1 MIRKRKNFLVYKTKR
16 YLIFLFCSKL
26 IFSQSVS
33 YYSKSVNPGKSDEFT
48 QDFTIYRIG
57 KEIRASYRTISGR
70 YDSPNCY
77 YFGEA
82 DTVNQNIIYLNSIC
96 SSEGESYDGGKI
108 KVEFK
113 LNNSQLNVNGEILKK
128 AEQYKSFEDKFNLMF
143 AYNNSNTRDDFLY
156 EFGNIEV
163 IEKMK
168 KRELKEQERIM
179 KLVKKSNEE
188 ANLKREQFKK
198 KEKEEKKEK
207 PKNLKLIALC
217 LVYEVANADNDIDIR
232 EKDLILEKIKESVDV
247 SVLTEKEIFDV
258 IQEESQK
265 RVSFYD
271 IIHDIN
277 KNLDK
282 KEKVD
287 VLKMLWEIAYADK
300 VLDVDE
306 ERIIRRSAEMLGI
319 KPSIVLKTKEEFKNQ

>member
-1 MIRKRKNFLVYKTKR
+1 MFNF
-16 YLIFLFCSKL
+16 
-26 IFSQSVS
+26 
-33 YYSKSVNPGKSDEFT
+33 
-48 QDFTIYRIG
+48 
-57 KEIRASYRTISGR
+57 
-70 YDSPNCY
+70 
-77 YFGEA
+77 
-82 DTVNQNIIYLNSIC
+82 
-96 SSEGESYDGGKI
+96 
-108 KVEFK
+108 
-113 LNNSQLNVNGEILKK
+113 
-128 AEQYKSFEDKFNLMF
+128 
-143 AYNNSNTRDDFLY
+143 
-156 EFGNIEV
+156 
-163 IEKMK
+163 
-168 KRELKEQERIM
+168 
-179 KLVKKSNEE
+179 
-188 ANLKREQFKK
+188 FKK
-198 KEKEEKKEK
+198 KEEKKEQ

-217 LVYEVANADNDIDIR
+217 LAFEVANADNDIDIR

-319 KPSIVLKTKEEFKNQ
+319 KPSIVLQTKEEFKNQ

>member
-1 MIRKRKNFLVYKTKR
+1 M
-16 YLIFLFCSKL
+16 
-26 IFSQSVS
+26 FS
-33 YYSKSVNPGKSDEFT
+33 F
-48 QDFTIYRIG
+48 
-57 KEIRASYRTISGR
+57 
-70 YDSPNCY
+70 
-77 YFGEA
+77 
-82 DTVNQNIIYLNSIC
+82 
-96 SSEGESYDGGKI
+96 
-108 KVEFK
+108 
-113 LNNSQLNVNGEILKK
+113 
-128 AEQYKSFEDKFNLMF
+128 
-143 AYNNSNTRDDFLY
+143 
-156 EFGNIEV
+156 
-163 IEKMK
+163 
-168 KRELKEQERIM
+168 
-179 KLVKKSNEE
+179 
-188 ANLKREQFKK
+188 FKK
-198 KEKEEKKEK
+198 KEEKEEK

-217 LVYEVANADNDIDIR
+217 LAFEVANADNDIDVR
-232 EKDLILEKIKESVDV
+232 EKDLILEKIKDSVDV

-319 KPSIVLKTKEEFKNQ
+319 KPSIVLQTKEEFKNQ

>member
-1 MIRKRKNFLVYKTKR
+1 M
-16 YLIFLFCSKL
+16 
-26 IFSQSVS
+26 FS
-33 YYSKSVNPGKSDEFT
+33 F
-48 QDFTIYRIG
+48 
-57 KEIRASYRTISGR
+57 
-70 YDSPNCY
+70 
-77 YFGEA
+77 
-82 DTVNQNIIYLNSIC
+82 
-96 SSEGESYDGGKI
+96 
-108 KVEFK
+108 
-113 LNNSQLNVNGEILKK
+113 
-128 AEQYKSFEDKFNLMF
+128 
-143 AYNNSNTRDDFLY
+143 
-156 EFGNIEV
+156 
-163 IEKMK
+163 
-168 KRELKEQERIM
+168 
-179 KLVKKSNEE
+179 
-188 ANLKREQFKK
+188 FKK
-198 KEKEEKKEK
+198 KEEKKEQ

-232 EKDLILEKIKESVDV
+232 EKNLILEKIKGSIDV

-319 KPSIVLKTKEEFKNQ
+319 KPSIVLQTKEEFKNQ